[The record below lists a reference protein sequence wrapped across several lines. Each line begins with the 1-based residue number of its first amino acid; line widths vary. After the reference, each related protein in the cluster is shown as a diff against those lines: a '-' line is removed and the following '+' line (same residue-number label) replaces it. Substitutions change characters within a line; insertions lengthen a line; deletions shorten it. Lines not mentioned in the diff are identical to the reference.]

1 MNETCWN
8 DGYTFSIS
16 TGVEIVQIKHFLEFM
31 GKNIN
36 ICSIHCVLILP
47 EKKKV
52 TKTSSDDTVV
62 CMLKPLERRALLPVV
77 YSEMYKD

>member
-1 MNETCWN
+1 MWSFRRNKESKQWLLGGGGRVYWEGMNETCWN

-31 GKNIN
+31 GKKIN

-47 EKKKV
+47 EKK
-52 TKTSSDDTVV
+52 
-62 CMLKPLERRALLPVV
+62 
-77 YSEMYKD
+77 